1 MTVNINAA
9 SISSARFVEQASNPA
24 TPSSGSVR
32 LFVDNSTVYNNT
44 LSSNTPLLKMIAD
57 DGTVTTFIGNVTTSG
72 VGITFPPQQV
82 ASSNA
87 NTLDD
92 YEEGKWDPSYTTES
106 GNLPS
111 VTYGDRVGRYVKIGS
126 HVTAWF
132 VIQTHAITPGTLS
145 NYAMIGGL
153 PFATAN
159 ITTFYCSGSIGVTIN
174 FGVNFPS
181 SIVANLSDT
190 RAYLYY
196 RDSPDGATSLLQVS
210 DLRTTSYSNLLYGV
224 ISYLSA
230 A

>member
-57 DGTVTTFIGNVTTSG
+57 DGTVTTFIGNVTASG

-92 YEEGKWDPSYTTES
+92 YEEGTWTPNLTRFTTGFTLTQTRS
-106 GNLPS
+106 
-111 VTYGDRVGRYVKIGS
+111 GRYIKIGS
-126 HVTAWF
+126 VVVLWGTINITA
-132 VIQTHAITPGTLS
+132 VSAQGS
-145 NYAMIGGL
+145 NFWALDGL
-153 PFATAN
+153 PFALGTERGVVGSAGNLYSTTA
-159 ITTFYCSGSIGVTIN
+159 ITTSTVMMHIIA
-174 FGVNFPS
+174 P
-181 SIVANLSDT
+181 
-190 RAYLYY
+190 
-196 RDSPDGATSLLQVS
+196 
-210 DLRTTSYSNLLYGV
+210 TTSAVGNYFVFRNTTGAYINENAQAGTLAFSIIYDTTT
-224 ISYLSA
+224 
-230 A
+230 